1 MARQVPN
8 TFLEWEPGTGGGRV
22 SHVLASSL
30 IAVGLSGYGLVKH
43 LYGLVKHLWP
53 WTHVLSFS

>member
-30 IAVGLSGYGLVKH
+30 IAVGLSGYGSVKH
-43 LYGLVKHLWP
+43 LYGLVKHL
-53 WTHVLSFS
+53 